1 MKKRHKNNQPR
12 PASFSEILESTRR
25 ANADRLG
32 DKARQANQVAKIAR
46 NKRDRDLAYEAKS
59 AFVRQGVR
67 CHEFKLVADEQGRS
81 RLAVVRTGSHGMLHV
96 PVHQLGDQ
104 LLNRHDIRTR
114 FRGVAA

>member
-1 MKKRHKNNQPR
+1 MKKRRKNNQPR
-12 PASFSEILESTRR
+12 PASFSDILESARR
-25 ANADRLG
+25 ENADRLG

-81 RLAVVRTGSHGMLHV
+81 RLAVVQTGTHGMLHM
-96 PVHQLGDQ
+96 PVNQLGDQ
-104 LLNRHDIRTR
+104 LLNRPDIRIR